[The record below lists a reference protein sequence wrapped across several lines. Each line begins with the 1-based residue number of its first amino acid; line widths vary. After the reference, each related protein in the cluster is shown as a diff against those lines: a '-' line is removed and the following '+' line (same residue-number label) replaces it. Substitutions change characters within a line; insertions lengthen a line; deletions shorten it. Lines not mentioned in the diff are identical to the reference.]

1 MNVNRISLLALL
13 VAVPLI
19 GLGCDFGPP
28 TAPVTPLAKDQ
39 VKGVLNCQAVI
50 KAAGQIFVKTKLDN
64 LEDCLDD
71 VLATEV
77 KFENK
82 LISTKEHDE
91 ELAENRRSCTNHFT
105 LIGRASTNLVN
116 AIHGACD
123 PVGTII
129 ASTSGY
135 DPLEFGFQGLDFTSV
150 NDVVA
155 AVCQSKEAAV
165 DAMVAV
171 EVPRMGS
178 LLDVLGPDFESNGS
192 TETSEGNSESSEEDF
207 PKIQLDEG
215 CYSSTLPLAG

>member
-1 MNVNRISLLALL
+1 MKAKRIWLVALL
-13 VAVPLI
+13 VLSPLL

-28 TAPVTPLAKDQ
+28 TAPDTPLTKDK
-39 VKGVLNCQAVI
+39 VKGVLACQAVI

-71 VLATEV
+71 VLETEV
-77 KFENK
+77 RFENK
-82 LISTKEHDE
+82 LISQDEHDE

-123 PVGTII
+123 PVGAII
-129 ASTSGY
+129 ASSSGY

-150 NDVVA
+150 NQVVA
-155 AVCQSKEAAV
+155 AVCQAKEAAV
-165 DAMVAV
+165 DAMVAA

-178 LLDVLGPDFESNGS
+178 LLDVLGPDFEVNGS
-192 TETSEGNSESSEEDF
+192 TETPKDEGTSESLETDF
-207 PKIQLDEG
+207 PKIPLDEG
-215 CYSSTLPLAG
+215 CNSSS